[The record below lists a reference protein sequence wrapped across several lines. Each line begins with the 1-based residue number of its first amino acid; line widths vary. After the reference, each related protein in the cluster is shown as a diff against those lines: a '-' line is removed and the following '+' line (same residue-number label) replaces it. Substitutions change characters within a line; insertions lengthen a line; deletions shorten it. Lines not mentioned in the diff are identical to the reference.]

1 MHLRKKNDMD
11 LEERIKMYNE
21 AYRKG
26 EALISDAEYDKLLE
40 LLKEENPE
48 SELLK
53 KAVIE
58 DSSKDRMEALPY
70 PMFSLEKVKTIQE
83 LYRWMESCNFQSQ
96 DSLIITP
103 KFDGI
108 SLLVN
113 EECCSAWTRGN
124 GVEGQRSDEH
134 YRVMKGN
141 AHIKKVSDFKFS
153 YGEAIFSKKDFLENK
168 GEYKS
173 ARNCVAGLF
182 NSPDVSLMLKH
193 AVLARY
199 GTDRDDL
206 DKNTQLSLLKQSY
219 PYTSPWIL
227 TTYGSFL
234 TNEGDVRKWLD
245 DIFNMLST
253 EYKCDGLVIE
263 VDSALKR
270 HSLGRLPNNNPRY
283 AIAYKD
289 PEWAERADTVVKDIE
304 WNISKDGKAK
314 PVIIF
319 DSVELCGAT
328 VKRATAHNARYLV
341 ENHIC
346 KGALITI
353 ARSGD
358 VIPKHLKTLS
368 YSKDAFFQ
376 QMAIMM
382 PCPSCGNIMS
392 WDETQTELVCKSTF
406 CKEKEI
412 SKFVYFFTTLGMKE
426 FGEPTIRKIWEAGF
440 RSIRSFFDL
449 EFSDLNQIEGIGESV
464 SKSILTQFKK
474 ILEKGVPFARLLTAY
489 NVFNGKIA
497 EKTCQMILDNLSEED
512 LKAIKDNSD
521 IPDDHLTA
529 IHGVSEKIAGSFNE
543 GLLVFAYKVDNPIKI
558 SFYSKPKV
566 KTVGG
571 ELMRVCFSGIRS
583 IAAESWLESHGH
595 IVVSNVSSKTTYLVV
610 KTIGSSTSKEVKASK
625 LGIKII
631 TIEEF
636 EQLMKE
642 IDESI
647 L

>member
-26 EALISDAEYDKLLE
+26 EALISDAEYDDLLR

-53 KAVIE
+53 KSVIE
-58 DSSKDRMEALPY
+58 SPSKDRMESLPY
-70 PMFSLEKVKTIQE
+70 PMFSLEKVKTVQE

-96 DSLIITP
+96 DSLVITP

-113 EECCSAWTRGN
+113 EEYCTAWTRGN
-124 GVEGQRSDEH
+124 GIAGQRSDEH

-141 AHIKKVSDFKFS
+141 AHVKKVSDFKFS

-182 NSPDVSLMLKH
+182 NSPDVSPMLKH

-245 DIFNMLST
+245 DIFNTLST

-270 HSLGRLPNNNPRY
+270 HPLGRLPNNNPRY

-319 DSVELCGAT
+319 DPVELCGAT
-328 VKRATAHNARYLV
+328 VQRATAHNARYLV

-368 YSKDAFFQ
+368 YSEDAFFQ

-382 PCPSCGNIMS
+382 PCPSCRNIMS
-392 WDETQTELVCKSTF
+392 WDETQTELICRSTF
-406 CKEKEI
+406 CEEKEI
-412 SKFVYFFTTLGMKE
+412 ARHVYFFATLGMKE
-426 FGEPTIRKIWEAGF
+426 FGEPTIRKIFNTGVRGVKGF
-440 RSIRSFFDL
+440 FNL
-449 EFSDLNQIEGIGESV
+449 TASDLNQIEGIGDSAA
-464 SKSILTQFKK
+464 KTILTQFNEF
-474 ILEKGVPFARLLTAY
+474 LEKGVPFARLLTAY

-497 EKTCQMILDNLSEED
+497 EKTCQMILDNLSEDD
-512 LKAIKDNSD
+512 LKHLEHGFCVPDN
-521 IPDDHLTA
+521 HLTA
-529 IHGVSEKIAGSFNE
+529 IHGVSEKTAEAFNE
-543 GLLVFAYKVDNPIKI
+543 GLLMFFHEIYNPIEI
-558 SFYSKPKV
+558 SFFNKPKA
-566 KTVGG
+566 KTVG
-571 ELMRVCFSGIRS
+571 ELMRVCFTGIRS
-583 IAAESWLESHGH
+583 VKAESWLESHGH
-595 IVVSNVSSKTTYLVV
+595 IVVSSVSSKTTHLVV
-610 KTIGSSTSKEVKASK
+610 KTIGSGSSKEIKASK
-625 LGIKII
+625 LGVKIV